1 MVKEL
6 YINEKLLVS
15 LHKDKIR
22 PILIGEQYRTVGPKE
37 LKSESYSFIKR
48 YPHIMESLKTGSVI
62 KSTRDKDVIKSVIGT
77 KETINEFTKEETIK
91 VISEALGYS
100 LEESIE
106 NLEYTLHKPVKK
118 KKRTS
123 NN

>member
-15 LHKDKIR
+15 LNKDKIR
-22 PILIGEQYRTVGPKE
+22 PVLIGEHYRRFEPKE

-48 YPHIMESLKTGSVI
+48 YPHIMESLKNGSVI
-62 KSTRDKDVIKSVIGT
+62 KSTRDKDIIKSVLGIT
-77 KETINEFTKEETIK
+77 EVQNEFTKEETLK
-91 VISEALGYS
+91 VISEATGYS

-106 NLEYTLHKPVKK
+106 NLEYTLHKPIKRKTKGKK
-118 KKRTS
+118 
-123 NN
+123 